1 MLGRIR
7 IQFQGLERRAQDAGG
22 LAREWFLEI
31 SKAMLNPGFSLFE
44 PTQNGNT
51 FQPSSMNLELNWP
64 ELFQFI
70 GRIVGKAL

>member
-1 MLGRIR
+1 
-7 IQFQGLERRAQDAGG
+7 
-22 LAREWFLEI
+22 
-31 SKAMLNPGFSLFE
+31 MLNPGFSLFE